1 MGQLPHQ
8 WQVRRGC
15 DFLSYPSCVWRLL
28 SVFFTALLCVQAC
41 GVHCVC
47 VCVCVCGFVC
57 VVFVPACGYRYAHTK
72 LSVCAYACN
81 LSFVHSICS
90 TLMDKLCC
98 VLSLLHMSP
107 SCLLAP
113 SLHPTF
119 PFPRIHPSCSCMCV
133 YVCMC
138 HMCVYVCTC
147 VSVCVHVCS
156 CVCVYTCMCRQASI
170 YLM

>member
-1 MGQLPHQ
+1 MTSFPILPVYGVCSPFSSQHCY
-8 WQVRRGC
+8 V
-15 DFLSYPSCVWRLL
+15 FRLAE
-28 SVFFTALLCVQAC
+28 ST
-41 GVHCVC
+41 VC
-47 VCVCVCGFVC
+47 VCVCVCGVCASVWVQICPYKVICVC
-57 VVFVPACGYRYAHTK
+57 VRVSMHVIYHLCTQY
-72 LSVCAYACN
+72 V
-81 LSFVHSICS
+81 VICS

-113 SLHPTF
+113 SLHTTF

-147 VSVCVHVCS
+147 VSVCAHVCS